1 MLGYIWFS
9 MMVISV
15 ATGAYLGTLDQ
26 VIAQV
31 PIAAERSFMLV
42 ISLGGIMTFWLGV
55 MRIAE
60 DSGLVNKLGH
70 ISRPVLTKLFPSI
83 PKDHPA
89 MGAITLNISANMLGL
104 NNAATP
110 FGLKAMAELEALN
123 AKPSSASDDMC
134 MLLAI
139 NTSSVQIIPTT
150 TIGLLSIAGA
160 ASPSDIV
167 ISTILA
173 TSISTIVAVTA
184 VKLFQQ
190 TASP

>member
-60 DSGLVNKLGH
+60 DSGLVNKLGL